1 MDAALVQERLIAML
15 STLFGVLALL
25 LASVGLYGLLTFAV
39 VQRTSELGLRMAL
52 GARPTELVGMVL
64 WEAMLLATAGIA
76 IGVPAALFIIRIA
89 GSQISG
95 LLFEL
100 TPSDPWTIGMAS
112 IVLVAVAAAAAY
124 LPARR
129 SSRVNPLT
137 ALKAE

>member
-1 MDAALVQERLIAML
+1 
-15 STLFGVLALL
+15 
-25 LASVGLYGLLTFAV
+25 
-39 VQRTSELGLRMAL
+39 
-52 GARPTELVGMVL
+52 MVL